1 MNSYPSSAEFSEIQ
15 TGFDADPSK
24 SLSLRKEAY
33 VDPAWFRVDQ
43 AEVIA
48 KTWQWVCHIEKLRDA
63 GSYVT
68 VEIAGNPIA
77 IVRDRDG
84 TLRAFYNVCKHRAH
98 QLLSG
103 EGQTTRIMCPYHA
116 WVYGG
121 DKS

>member
-43 AEVIA
+43 IEVIA

-68 VEIAGNPIA
+68 VEIAGKPNCNCARPRRYVARLLQRLQTPRASIA
-77 IVRDRDG
+77 
-84 TLRAFYNVCKHRAH
+84 K
-98 QLLSG
+98 
-103 EGQTTRIMCPYHA
+103 
-116 WVYGG
+116 W
-121 DKS
+121 

>member
-1 MNSYPSSAEFSEIQ
+1 MNSYPSSAEFSEIE

-68 VEIAGNPIA
+68 VDIAEIP
-77 IVRDRDG
+77 
-84 TLRAFYNVCKHRAH
+84 L
-98 QLLSG
+98 QLCATATVHCALF
-103 EGQTTRIMCPYHA
+103 TTSANTARINC
-116 WVYGG
+116 
-121 DKS
+121 